1 MKNAVVILRYFLT
14 YLILS
19 VATLLMLQMI
29 VDYAAFD
36 TTTHFLKFKQDY
48 IHIPLWKVAFY
59 THVFSS
65 ILALAA
71 GFTQFND
78 HLLRHHRR
86 IHRIIGRIY
95 ACDILLVNFPAGM
108 ILAIYANGLLPSK
121 TAFVILDCLWFTF
134 TLLAVR
140 AARQGRIKDHRQ
152 YMIRSYALT
161 FSAITLRTWKLILLH
176 TFHPDPLHLYMIDAW
191 MGFVPNLLF
200 AEWLIRYKGRR
211 AAKPTVQTGRW
222 KRLSTTVKDR

>member
-1 MKNAVVILRYFLT
+1 MKNAVGILRYFLR

-29 VDYAAFD
+29 VDYASSD
-36 TTTHFLKFKQDY
+36 DKTHFLKFKQDY
-48 IHIPLWKVAFY
+48 IHIPVWKAAFY

-78 HLLRHHRR
+78 HILRRHRH
-86 IHRIIGRIY
+86 IHRLIGRIY
-95 ACDILLVNFPAGM
+95 AYDILLVNFPAGM
-108 ILAIYANGLLPSK
+108 VLAIYANGLLPSK

-152 YMIRSYALT
+152 HMIRSYALT
-161 FSAITLRTWKLILLH
+161 FSAITLRTWKLILSH

-200 AEWLIRYKGRR
+200 AEWLIRYKSRTAL
-211 AAKPTVQTGRW
+211 AATVRTGRW
-222 KRLSTTVKDR
+222 KRLSTTAKNR